1 VWQLLILSSKT
12 VDYEDH
18 AVTSTQNTFM
28 KHIDKKAVLKDFSK
42 KMAKAINQFFIALA
56 GAGYIA
62 ASKGV
67 ASSEVNYGVEA
78 AFLLY
83 TYLIRKENIPS
94 KK

>member
-1 VWQLLILSSKT
+1 MTETLNL
-12 VDYEDH
+12 
-18 AVTSTQNTFM
+18 
-28 KHIDKKAVLKDFSK
+28 
-42 KMAKAINQFFIALA
+42 FFLALA

-83 TYLIRKENIPS
+83 TYLIRKEHIPS
-94 KK
+94 KKIILV

>member
-1 VWQLLILSSKT
+1 
-12 VDYEDH
+12 
-18 AVTSTQNTFM
+18 
-28 KHIDKKAVLKDFSK
+28 
-42 KMAKAINQFFIALA
+42 MAMVFLALA

-67 ASSEVNYGVEA
+67 ASNEVNYGVEA

-94 KK
+94 KE

>member
-1 VWQLLILSSKT
+1 MT
-12 VDYEDH
+12 E
-18 AVTSTQNTFM
+18 T
-28 KHIDKKAVLKDFSK
+28 
-42 KMAKAINQFFIALA
+42 INLFFIALA

-83 TYLIRKENIPS
+83 TYLIRKKNIPS